1 MVLGGQ
7 PQSCLRRELYG
18 CTCWVSGSA
27 SVWLAWG
34 KVRGKVAL
42 DWVLSLRTETPAR
55 PRIFVAVHALH
66 GLEGVCHGVFRL

>member
-1 MVLGGQ
+1 M
-7 PQSCLRRELYG
+7 
-18 CTCWVSGSA
+18 SGSA

-55 PRIFVAVHALH
+55 PRILVAVHALY
-66 GLEGVCHGVFRL
+66 GLEGICHGVFRL